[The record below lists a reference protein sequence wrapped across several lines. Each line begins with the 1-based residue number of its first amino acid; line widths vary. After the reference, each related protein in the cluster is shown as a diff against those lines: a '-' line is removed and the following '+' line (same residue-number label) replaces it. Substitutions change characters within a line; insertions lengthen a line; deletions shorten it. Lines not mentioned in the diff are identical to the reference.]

1 MNAVSESL
9 LPLKPAASPKPA
21 PAELDHLYLVVVGHV
36 DHGKSTL
43 IGRLLFDT
51 HSVPDGKAERIAAAC
66 AAEGMEFEYAFLMDA
81 LLEEQAQNITMD
93 TTRVPFRT
101 ERRSF
106 TIIDAPGHKEFLK
119 NMITGAASAD
129 AAILLVDA
137 QEGLREQT
145 RRHCFLLSLLG
156 LRQIVVAVNK
166 MDLVQY
172 QPEVFDR
179 IQAELTEFL
188 GKLGVEP
195 ANFIPISAKHGEGL
209 LRHRGAGDVGIVQPR
224 DFTFP
229 GTFTFKSGQSI
240 QGFTLRYETYG
251 TLNATRDNAVLVC
264 HALSGDHHCAGWHSE
279 TDAKPGWWNNLI
291 GPGKAVDTSRFFV
304 VCANVLGGCQGSTGP
319 SSIDPAT
326 GSPYG
331 IRFPFVTV
339 RDMVI
344 SQKLLLD
351 HLGVAE
357 LHAAIGGSMG
367 GMTAMMFAME
377 YPQFTRRQVV
387 MASTANE
394 SAQAIAFNEV
404 GRQAIM
410 QDTAW
415 NNGEYPKEG
424 GPRVGLAIARM
435 MAHITYLSDAGMD
448 RKFGRKKRESAGGEA
463 YTFDAQFEVE
473 SYLRHQGQ
481 SFINRFDA
489 NSYLYIT
496 RAIDQFDPA
505 RAAGSLEQ
513 AFAPV
518 QAESLVVGFT
528 SDWLFPPEQNRT
540 IALALLRV
548 GKRASYAELATDLGH
563 DSFLLESEELY
574 ALLRGFLERNGGYA
588 FDFAI

>member
-1 MNAVSESL
+1 MTDDVQ
-9 LPLKPAASPKPA
+9 A
-21 PAELDHLYLVVVGHV
+21 P
-36 DHGKSTL
+36 
-43 IGRLLFDT
+43 
-51 HSVPDGKAERIAAAC
+51 P
-66 AAEGMEFEYAFLMDA
+66 
-81 LLEEQAQNITMD
+81 
-93 TTRVPFRT
+93 
-101 ERRSF
+101 
-106 TIIDAPGHKEFLK
+106 
-119 NMITGAASAD
+119 ASAPESRHL
-129 AAILLVDA
+129 AADDI
-137 QEGLREQT
+137 
-145 RRHCFLLSLLG
+145 
-156 LRQIVVAVNK
+156 
-166 MDLVQY
+166 
-172 QPEVFDR
+172 
-179 IQAELTEFL
+179 
-188 GKLGVEP
+188 
-195 ANFIPISAKHGEGL
+195 
-209 LRHRGAGDVGIVQPR
+209 GIVQPR
-224 DFTFP
+224 DFTHAA
-229 GTFTFKSGQSI
+229 TFTFKSGQTI
-240 QGFTLRYETYG
+240 KGFTLRYETYG
-251 TLNATRDNAVLVC
+251 ALNATRDNAVLVC

-279 TDAKPGWWNNLI
+279 SDSKPGWWNNLI
-291 GPGKAVDTSRFFV
+291 GPGKAVDTRRFFV

-351 HLGVAE
+351 HLGVSE

-415 NNGEYPKEG
+415 NNGEYSRDG

-448 RKFGRKKRESAGGEA
+448 RKFGRRKRESAGGEA

-518 QAESLVVGFT
+518 LAESLVVGFT
-528 SDWLFPPEQNRT
+528 SDWLFPPEQNRA
-540 IALALLRV
+540 IALALLRA
-548 GKRASYAELATDLGH
+548 GKRASYAELSTDLGH
-563 DSFLLESEELY
+563 DSFLLESDALY
-574 ALLRGFLERNGGYA
+574 SLVRGFLERNGGYA